1 MESNWLIIF
10 VAIIFSAFFSGVE
23 IAFVT
28 SNKLIVEL
36 DKYKEKRSGR
46 IISSFVKSPSSFISA
61 LLLGNNIALVIYGIA
76 AANIVEPFLIRS
88 FPELMQNTSLL
99 LIIQTIIATIVIL
112 ITAEFLPKVIFRVY
126 ANRLLSFL
134 SIPLKIFYI
143 IFYPLNIFF
152 FSLARFI
159 LKTFFK
165 IDIKKGEAYPLA
177 PIDLDNYVQEYT
189 DEKKEEDTLLE
200 PEIQMLHNAIEFKNI
215 RLREC
220 MIPRTEIV
228 ALEENDNIDTLRKTH
243 LKSGHSKII
252 IYRQS
257 IDNIIGYTHAY
268 DLFSNPESIKD
279 ILKPILF
286 VPGTMLANQ
295 LLSKLIKEQK
305 SIAVV
310 VDEFGG
316 TSGILTLEDVIEEIF
331 GEIND
336 EFDMDE
342 LIEKQVGDNEFIFSG
357 RLEIDMLNEKYHL
370 GLSENEDYETLAGY
384 ILHHYENI
392 PETGSEIKI
401 ERFQFTILKATE
413 TRIEQVRLRV
423 MDENEESE

>member
-1 MESNWLIIF
+1 MDTNWLIII
-10 VAIIFSAFFSGVE
+10 VAILFSAFFSGVE

-36 DKYKEKRSGR
+36 DKYKEKRSGK
-46 IISSFVKSPSSFISA
+46 ILSSFVKSPSSFISA
-61 LLLGNNIALVIYGIA
+61 LLLGNIIALVIFGIA
-76 AANIVEPFLIRS
+76 ASNILEPFLQKA
-88 FPELMQNTSLL
+88 FPELMQNTSML
-99 LIIQTIIATIVIL
+99 LITQIIIAAVAIL
-112 ITAEFLPKVIFRVY
+112 ITAEFLPKVIFRIY
-126 ANRLLSFL
+126 SNRLLSSC
-134 SIPLKIFYI
+134 SIPLKIFSV
-143 IFYPLNIFF
+143 IFYPLYIFF
-152 FSLARFI
+152 FRIARFI
-159 LKTFFK
+159 LRKFFK
-165 IDIKKGEAYPLA
+165 TDIKKDETYSLA
-177 PIDLDNYVQEYT
+177 PVDLDESVQEYSS
-189 DEKKEEDTLLE
+189 EKKDEDTILE

-220 MIPRTEIV
+220 MIPRTEIA
-228 ALEENDNIDTLRKTH
+228 ALEENDNIETLRKTH

-252 IYRQS
+252 IYRKS

-268 DLFSNPESIKD
+268 DIFSNPASIKN

-295 LLSKLIKEQK
+295 LLSKLIREQK
-305 SIAVV
+305 NIAVV

-342 LIEKQVGDNEFIFSG
+342 LIEKQIDDNKFIFSG
-357 RLEIDMLNEKYHL
+357 RLEIDMLNEKYHI
-370 GLSENEDYETLAGY
+370 GLTESEDYETLAGY

-392 PETGSEIKI
+392 PETGSEITI
-401 ERFQFTILKATE
+401 ERFKFTILKASE
-413 TRIEQVRLRV
+413 TRIEQVRMQILE
-423 MDENEESE
+423 DEESE

>member
-1 MESNWLIIF
+1 MDPNWLIII
-10 VAIIFSAFFSGVE
+10 VAILFSAFFSGVE

-36 DKYKEKRSGR
+36 DKFKEKRSGR
-46 IISSFVKSPSSFISA
+46 ILSTFVKSPSSFISA

-76 AANIVEPFLIRS
+76 AANIVEPFLTGT
-88 FPELMQNTSLL
+88 FPLLMENTSLL
-99 LIIQTIIATIVIL
+99 LIIQTIIATVVIL
-112 ITAEFLPKVIFRVY
+112 IIAEFLPKVIFRVY
-126 ANRLLSFL
+126 ANRLLSVL

-152 FSLARFI
+152 FSLARVI
-159 LKTFFK
+159 LKK
-165 IDIKKGEAYPLA
+165 IFNIDLKKEAYPLA

-189 DEKKEEDTLLE
+189 EEKKDEDTLLE
-200 PEIQMLHNAIEFKNI
+200 PEIQMLHNAIEFKNV

-228 ALEENDNIDTLRKTH
+228 ALEENDTIATLRKTH

-257 IDNIIGYTHAY
+257 IDHIIGYTHAY
-268 DLFSNPESIKD
+268 DLFSNPETIAE

-370 GLSENEDYETLAGY
+370 GLSESEDYETLAGY

-392 PETGSEIKI
+392 PQTGSEII
-401 ERFQFTILKATE
+401 IDRFRFSILKATE
-413 TRIEQVRLRV
+413 TRIEQVRLSILGE
-423 MDENEESE
+423 DEELK

>member
-1 MESNWLIIF
+1 MESNWLIII

-46 IISSFVKSPSSFISA
+46 ILSTFIKSPSSFISA

-76 AANIVEPFLIRS
+76 AANIVVPFLTS
-88 FPELMQNTSLL
+88 TFPNLMQNTSVILL
-99 LIIQTIIATIVIL
+99 SQTIIATIVIL

-126 ANRLLSFL
+126 ANRMLSVF
-134 SIPLKIFYI
+134 SIPLKIFYV

-152 FSLARFI
+152 FSLSRI
-159 LKTFFK
+159 LLKTFFK
-165 IDIKKGEAYPLA
+165 IDFKKEAYPLA

-189 DEKKEEDTLLE
+189 EEKKDEETLLE
-200 PEIQMLHNAIEFKNI
+200 PEIQMLHNAIEFKNV

-220 MIPRTEIV
+220 MVPRTEIV

-257 IDNIIGYTHAY
+257 IDHIIGYTHAY
-268 DLFSNPESIKD
+268 DLFSNPESIAD

-357 RLEIDMLNEKYHL
+357 RLEIDMLNERYHL
-370 GLSENEDYETLAGY
+370 GLSESEDYETLAGY

-392 PETGSEIKI
+392 PETGSEISI
-401 ERFQFTILKATE
+401 ERFRFTILKATE
-413 TRIEQVRLRV
+413 TRIEQVRLRII
-423 MDENEESE
+423 DEDEELE